1 MELAVKSTYQIVM
14 DPNINPL
21 RNLPPAQRFQITVY
35 LGLMWT
41 TLFCAAAGAWVW
53 FGELVVV
60 HVLMAAGTLITGWVF
75 KSAGEAN
82 TVFRNTATYRDHPN
96 RDGTPRYDDVWGG

>member
-1 MELAVKSTYQIVM
+1 M

-21 RNLPPAQRFQITVY
+21 RNLPPAQRFQITAY

-41 TLFCAAAGAWVW
+41 TLFCAAGSLWMW
-53 FGELVVV
+53 YGELVFV
-60 HVLMAAGTLITGWVF
+60 HILLAAGTLITGWTF
-75 KSAGEAN
+75 KTAGNAA
-82 TVFRNTATYRDHPN
+82 RLAQSPATYRDHPN